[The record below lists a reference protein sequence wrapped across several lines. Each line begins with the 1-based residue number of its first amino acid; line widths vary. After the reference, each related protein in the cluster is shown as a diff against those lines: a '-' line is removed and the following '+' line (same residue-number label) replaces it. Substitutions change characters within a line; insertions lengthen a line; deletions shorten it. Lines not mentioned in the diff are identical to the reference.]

1 MLLVYGHLPG
11 QVTETGSDAICPDN
25 ACRIRNGW
33 QTPRGDSGDGTT
45 RTGRTGGTGRTRS
58 LYIIYILYAVN
69 IDSPSRQKLG
79 AGRAKPWSGRQRSL
93 LPPVGVSPPPPKKKS
108 NFFRLFPRTGDIQIE
123 EIMLYYCHKVW
134 LYEDGEDA
142 NEQDRATWRR
152 F

>member
-1 MLLVYGHLPG
+1 MGTGQPGRVG
-11 QVTETGSDAICPDN
+11 QV
-25 ACRIRNGW
+25 
-33 QTPRGDSGDGTT
+33 
-45 RTGRTGGTGRTRS
+45 GR
-58 LYIIYILYAVN
+58 V
-69 IDSPSRQKLG
+69 
-79 AGRAKPWSGRQRSL
+79 GRAPSTLSTFSTRLNMIGSLAAKVGGRAREALVGASAQPFAARRSF
-93 LPPVGVSPPPPKKKS
+93 SPPPKKKS